1 MFIRSGDRMF
11 ERSEILKKYRKLIVR
26 EKKIGKILCVNRIL
40 SRLNENEEWRS
51 EALGVNERVHILCRS
66 MNCT

>member
-1 MFIRSGDRMF
+1 MFIRNGDRMF

-40 SRLNENEEWRS
+40 SRLKD
-51 EALGVNERVHILCRS
+51 A
-66 MNCT
+66 